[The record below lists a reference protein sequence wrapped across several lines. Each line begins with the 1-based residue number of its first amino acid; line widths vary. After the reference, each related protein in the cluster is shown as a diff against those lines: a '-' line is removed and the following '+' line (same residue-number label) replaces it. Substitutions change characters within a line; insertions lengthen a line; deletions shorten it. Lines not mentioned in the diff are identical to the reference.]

1 MQGGWFCTLW
11 RGMEK
16 KEEAKLCVLE
26 LLSTNRVKSFQPIRE
41 NEISMMINSIHEAC
55 TKGLSVN
62 LSKMIVA
69 TSTNISSRCI
79 FGLRFETSDDGRKS
93 IAKVVRKMM
102 SQFLKLGV
110 GDLFPSLDWVDVL
123 TGFMSRLKVTFAE
136 LDAFLEEVIEEHKRK
151 KKNCDDN
158 NKDFVDVLLQLQER
172 DMLEFEL
179 NGDTMKSLLLDLFV
193 GGSDTVSTTI
203 EWAFAELANHPKIM
217 KKVQEEVR
225 RIVGGKSKIE
235 ENDLNQM
242 KYMKCVIKETLR
254 LHPPGP
260 LLIPRE
266 TANSVEIKG
275 YHIPKKVT
283 VYINSY
289 AIHRDPKLWDN
300 AEEFIPERFEGNQQ
314 VDYKVKDFQLI
325 PFGFGRRGCPGISF
339 GIASVEYMMANLL
352 YWFDWKDLLV
362 AGGDTVSSIIEWAFA
377 ELANNPKVM
386 KKVQEEVRRIVGG
399 KSKIEENDINQM
411 KYMKCVIKETLRLH
425 PPGPFLIP
433 RETANSVEIKG
444 YHIPK
449 KVAIYINSYAIHR
462 DPKLWDN
469 AEEFIPER
477 FEGNQQVDYKVKDFQ
492 LIPFGIGRRG
502 CPGISFGV
510 ASVEYMMANLLYW
523 FDWKVPNNNKSAL
536 IDMSEFNGLSVT
548 KKQPLYLEPMP
559 YLIC

>member
-1 MQGGWFCTLW
+1 MELVLSSILEKLQHQPNSTLSTICFIIISILCIVKFTRRNNEINNLPPSPPKLPLIENLHQLGTLPHQSLKALSKKYGPLLLLQLGQTQALVVSSAELVEEIAKSHDVAFSNRANNKAARVFFYQCNEVGFAPYGEEW
-11 RGMEK
+11 RK
-16 KEEAKLCVLE
+16 KRKLCVLE

-41 NEISMMINSIHEAC
+41 NEVSMMINSVYEAC
-55 TKGLSVN
+55 AKGLSVN
-62 LSKMIVA
+62 LSKMIIA

-102 SQFLKLGV
+102 SQLTTLGV
-110 GDLFPSLDWVDVL
+110 GDLFPSLDWVDVF

-136 LDAFLEEVIEEHKRK
+136 LDAFLEEVIEEHKR

-203 EWAFAELANHPKIM
+203 EWAFAELANNPKIM

-225 RIVGGKSKIE
+225 RIVGGKSMIK

-266 TANSVEIKG
+266 TANSVKIKG

-339 GIASVEYMMANLL
+339 G
-352 YWFDWKDLLV
+352 
-362 AGGDTVSSIIEWAFA
+362 
-377 ELANNPKVM
+377 
-386 KKVQEEVRRIVGG
+386 
-399 KSKIEENDINQM
+399 
-411 KYMKCVIKETLRLH
+411 
-425 PPGPFLIP
+425 
-433 RETANSVEIKG
+433 
-444 YHIPK
+444 
-449 KVAIYINSYAIHR
+449 
-462 DPKLWDN
+462 
-469 AEEFIPER
+469 
-477 FEGNQQVDYKVKDFQ
+477 
-492 LIPFGIGRRG
+492 
-502 CPGISFGV
+502 V
-510 ASVEYMMANLLYW
+510 ASFEYMMANLLYW
-523 FDWKVPNNNKSAL
+523 FDWKVPNNNNNNNSAL